1 MIKKIRENIRKWVN
15 SQKGKTDIEVIIFFT
30 VTYLISSVFKMVGLV
45 ENFEFTVL
53 AVLMLGV
60 LLEVKSNKTV
70 SEKEP
75 RGGENNG

>member
-1 MIKKIRENIRKWVN
+1 MIKKVRENTRKWVN
-15 SQKGKTDIEVIIFFT
+15 SQEGKTDIEVIIFFA
-30 VTYLISSVFKMVGLV
+30 VTYLISSVFKTVGLV

-70 SEKEP
+70 SEKGKEVSYD
-75 RGGENNG
+75 